1 MSKKIKNNKKIDVLQ
16 KQDKK
21 EVEIGV
27 LPNFKNENYL
37 KLKQE
42 MELIL
47 KKEQE
52 EYERALE
59 EARKQKKIE
68 EENIRKA
75 QEYIKEQKR
84 LQKEMQEVENNIE
97 QPEILKQVD
106 IFTNLNDKRMKN
118 RKREIERTNTL
129 PNDFRVK
136 KDLQI
141 NKLPNKPRTAKL
153 NSPEEVATMLVASKK
168 EIFERSGKTK
178 AMKKAKLTKEQK
190 LEMEKLFLERVEL
203 EAKFI
208 NMFQP
213 KGLKIPMYEIYWI
226 VQNDIISGQKIYKD
240 NKNPFKSVTEFQF
253 CDSLVWACRYLLE
266 MVYTVEYPLEFLK
279 KDCLEYSEELYKR
292 FKLVNGNVTAW
303 EVEIASLDLMK
314 YLIQRFR
321 YSAMVVNV

>member
-106 IFTNLNDKRMKN
+106 IFTNLNDKRMKT

-153 NSPEEVATMLVASKK
+153 NNPEEVATMLVASKK

-253 CDSLVWACRYLLE
+253 CDSLVWSSRYLLE

>member
-27 LPNFKNENYL
+27 LPNFKNEDYL

-84 LQKEMQEVENNIE
+84 LQKEMQEAENNIE

-106 IFTNLNDKRMKN
+106 IFTNLNDKRMKT

-153 NSPEEVATMLVASKK
+153 NNPEEVATMLVASKK

-240 NKNPFKSVTEFQF
+240 NKTPFKSVTEFQF
-253 CDSLVWACRYLLE
+253 CDSLVWSSRYLLE

>member
-1 MSKKIKNNKKIDVLQ
+1 MSKKIKKNKKIDVLQ
-16 KQDKK
+16 KQDKE
-21 EVEIGV
+21 EVEIGA
-27 LPNFKNENYL
+27 LPNFKNEDYL
-37 KLKQE
+37 KLKKE

-84 LQKEMQEVENNIE
+84 LQKEMQEIENTLE

-106 IFTNLNDKRMKN
+106 IFTNLNDKRMKT

-153 NSPEEVATMLVASKK
+153 NNPEEVATMLVASKK

-253 CDSLVWACRYLLE
+253 CDSLVWSSRYLLE
-266 MVYTVEYPLEFLK
+266 MVYSVEYPLEFLK

-292 FKLVNGNVTAW
+292 FKLINGNVTAW
-303 EVEIASLDLMK
+303 DVEIASLDLMK

>member
-1 MSKKIKNNKKIDVLQ
+1 
-16 KQDKK
+16 
-21 EVEIGV
+21 
-27 LPNFKNENYL
+27 
-37 KLKQE
+37 

-84 LQKEMQEVENNIE
+84 LQKEMQEIENTLE

-106 IFTNLNDKRMKN
+106 IFTNLNDKRMKT

-153 NSPEEVATMLVASKK
+153 NNPEEVATMLVASKK

-253 CDSLVWACRYLLE
+253 CDSLVWSSRYLLE

-292 FKLVNGNVTAW
+292 FKLINGNVTAW
-303 EVEIASLDLMK
+303 DVEIASLDLMK

>member
-1 MSKKIKNNKKIDVLQ
+1 MSKKIKKNKKIDVLQ

-21 EVEIGV
+21 EVEIGA
-27 LPNFKNENYL
+27 LPNFKNEDYL
-37 KLKQE
+37 KLKNE

-52 EYERALE
+52 EYEIALE
-59 EARKQKKIE
+59 EARKKKKIE

-84 LQKEMQEVENNIE
+84 LQKEMQEVENKLE

-153 NSPEEVATMLVASKK
+153 NNPEEVATMLVASKK

-240 NKNPFKSVTEFQF
+240 NKNPFNSVTEFQF
-253 CDSLVWACRYLLE
+253 CDSLVWSSRYLLE

-279 KDCLEYSEELYKR
+279 KDCLEYSQELYKR
-292 FKLVNGNVTAW
+292 FKLVKGNVTAW

-321 YSAMVVNV
+321 YSSMVVNV

>member
-106 IFTNLNDKRMKN
+106 IFTNLNDKRMKT

-153 NSPEEVATMLVASKK
+153 NNPEEVATMLVASKK

-178 AMKKAKLTKEQK
+178 AMKKA
-190 LEMEKLFLERVEL
+190 
-203 EAKFI
+203 
-208 NMFQP
+208 
-213 KGLKIPMYEIYWI
+213 
-226 VQNDIISGQKIYKD
+226 
-240 NKNPFKSVTEFQF
+240 
-253 CDSLVWACRYLLE
+253 
-266 MVYTVEYPLEFLK
+266 
-279 KDCLEYSEELYKR
+279 
-292 FKLVNGNVTAW
+292 
-303 EVEIASLDLMK
+303 
-314 YLIQRFR
+314 
-321 YSAMVVNV
+321 

>member
-1 MSKKIKNNKKIDVLQ
+1 MSKKIKKNKKIDVLQ

-21 EVEIGV
+21 EVEIGA
-27 LPNFKNENYL
+27 LPNFKNEDYL
-37 KLKQE
+37 KLKKE

-59 EARKQKKIE
+59 EARKKKKIE

-75 QEYIKEQKR
+75 QEYIEEQKR
-84 LQKEMQEVENNIE
+84 LQKEMQEIENTLE

-153 NSPEEVATMLVASKK
+153 NNPEEVATMLVASKK

-178 AMKKAKLTKEQK
+178 AIKKAKLTKEQK

-253 CDSLVWACRYLLE
+253 CDSLVWSSRYLLE

-292 FKLVNGNVTAW
+292 FKLINGNVTAW
-303 EVEIASLDLMK
+303 DVEIASLDLMK

>member
-1 MSKKIKNNKKIDVLQ
+1 MAKKIKKNKKIDVLQ

-21 EVEIGV
+21 EVEVGV
-27 LPNFKNENYL
+27 LPNFKNEDYL
-37 KLKQE
+37 KLKKE

-52 EYERALE
+52 EYEKALE

-84 LQKEMQEVENNIE
+84 LQKEMQEAENTIE

-106 IFTNLNDKRMKN
+106 IFTNLNDKRMKT
-118 RKREIERTNTL
+118 RKREIERTNAL

-136 KDLQI
+136 KDLQV

-153 NSPEEVATMLVASKK
+153 NNPEEVATMLVSSKK

-226 VQNDIISGQKIYKD
+226 VQNDIVSGQKIYKD

-253 CDSLVWACRYLLE
+253 CDSLVWASRYLLE
-266 MVYTVEYPLEFLK
+266 MVYTVEYPLDFLK

-292 FKLVNGNVTAW
+292 FKLVNGTVTAW
-303 EVEIASLDLMK
+303 DVEIASLDLMK

-321 YSAMVVNV
+321 YSSMVVNV

>member
-106 IFTNLNDKRMKN
+106 IFTNLNDKRMKT

-153 NSPEEVATMLVASKK
+153 NNPEEVATMLVASKK

>member
-106 IFTNLNDKRMKN
+106 IFTNLNDKRMKT

-153 NSPEEVATMLVASKK
+153 NNPEEVATMLVASKK

-240 NKNPFKSVTEFQF
+240 NKTPFKSVTEFQF